1 MNECIIHYDG
11 LSHHDDS
18 VFVTNRTMKTTL
30 LAKEEHEKWDNRRIF
45 QFKLVPKENIWG
57 IGIIEIHAIP
67 SLQNVF
73 AKSKL
78 ILSINSFQNFNS
90 VNKKS
95 KSASTKATTKYVTNG
110 LSPVKGAKRKHF
122 SSSTEKCVMK
132 KMLHFFCQF
141 CHNHLLNY
149 CHLAPRYLLI
159 ALFRPECWL
168 CKITELRTKGKYSYQ

>member
-11 LSHHDDS
+11 LSRHDDS
-18 VFVTNRTMKTTL
+18 VFVTNRTMKKTL
-30 LAKEEHEKWDNRRIF
+30 LAKEEHEKWNNRRIF

-90 VNKKS
+90 V
-95 KSASTKATTKYVTNG
+95 
-110 LSPVKGAKRKHF
+110 KRKHF

-132 KMLHFFCQF
+132 KILHFFCQF

-149 CHLAPRYLLI
+149 CHLAPWYLLI